1 MDDSDMLL
9 VAQGCS
15 LAFERLVQRH
25 EARLVNWIRRVCNPN
40 DAEDLSQ
47 EVFIRVFTKAAQY
60 RPGNFVSW
68 MFRIA
73 RNIITDNARSENRRE
88 EVTIGHD
95 CYEEE
100 DWLVRHAIDLSDP
113 AIVAEHMDEIRAANQ
128 DLADVLPDQS
138 DVMHCFMEGW
148 SLPEI
153 SEMAG
158 VCLATT
164 KSRLRLCRDHINQA
178 RSRRANA
185 ASGRR
190 HGMAIGAN

>member
-15 LAFERLVQRH
+15 LAFERIVHRH
-25 EARLVNWIRRVCNPN
+25 EARLVNWIRRVCNQN

-47 EVFIRVFTKAAQY
+47 EVFIRVFTKASTY
-60 RPGNFVSW
+60 RPGNFVAW

-73 RNIITDNARSENRRE
+73 RNIVTDKSRSDKRRE

-100 DWLVRHAIDLSDP
+100 DWLVRHAISFDDP
-113 AIVAEHMDEIRAANQ
+113 AIAAEHMDEIRAAEEA
-128 DLADVLPDQS
+128 LIGVLPDQS
-138 DVMHCFMEGW
+138 DVMHCYIEGW

-164 KSRLRLCRDHINQA
+164 KSRLRLCRDRINQA
-178 RSRRANA
+178 KVRGA
-185 ASGRR
+185 AAAFGRR
-190 HGMAIGAN
+190 LGMAIGLN